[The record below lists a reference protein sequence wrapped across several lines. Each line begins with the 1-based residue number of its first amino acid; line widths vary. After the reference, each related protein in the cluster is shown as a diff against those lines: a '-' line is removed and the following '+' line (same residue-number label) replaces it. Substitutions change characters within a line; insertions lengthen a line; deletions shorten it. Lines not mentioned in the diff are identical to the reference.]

1 MFSAKYSAFTGCDA
15 TSSFN
20 GNGKKT
26 SDSLIRRDSRCRGA
40 MKDLDGSFVTI
51 KNNFTKCEKV
61 NVPAIRWQC
70 RYCEWQLFCSKITP
84 QSIGHL
90 AEIHWC
96 NTKRTRIMLLLYG
109 KPVTYSVI
117 NFSTQEGHSWL
128 TNENGYVVAQMCSRL
143 SCVAARSLT
152 VVTRPKILMLWC

>member
-1 MFSAKYSAFTGCDA
+1 MMFSAKYSAFTGCDA

-61 NVPAIRWQC
+61 NVPAIR
-70 RYCEWQLFCSKITP
+70 
-84 QSIGHL
+84 
-90 AEIHWC
+90 
-96 NTKRTRIMLLLYG
+96 
-109 KPVTYSVI
+109 
-117 NFSTQEGHSWL
+117 
-128 TNENGYVVAQMCSRL
+128 
-143 SCVAARSLT
+143 
-152 VVTRPKILMLWC
+152 